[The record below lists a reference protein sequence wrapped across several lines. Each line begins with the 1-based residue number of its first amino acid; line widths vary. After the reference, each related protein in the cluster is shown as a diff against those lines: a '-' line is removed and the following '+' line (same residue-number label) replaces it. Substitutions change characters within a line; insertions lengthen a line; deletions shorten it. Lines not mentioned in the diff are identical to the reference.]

1 MKLWGDKT
9 GPWVEYQTNLTV
21 VLFLKNQEI
30 VQAREQL
37 LLPYFC
43 AHPVDIDPKQNLRN
57 QILCNFEGHAPKE
70 TNHCHNLICHSR
82 EMHR

>member
-9 GPWVEYQTNLTV
+9 GPWVEYQANLTI

-37 LLPYFC
+37 LLPDFC
-43 AHPVDIDPKQNLRN
+43 AHPVDMDPKQNLRN